1 MSFLRGCNRF
11 YSSTASISEKKLMKF
26 GISERYFL
34 FCTSV
39 CVCASP
45 WECVFIQVVCMCVKV
60 PVCVYCCLIYY
71 IGQVKVCMK
80 GKVRCMQI
88 FLEFMAFYG
97 SWSRDVD

>member
-11 YSSTASISEKKLMKF
+11 YSSTASISEKKVMKF

-60 PVCVYCCLIYY
+60 PVCVCLLFNLLHRSSQSVYA
-71 IGQVKVCMK
+71 G
-80 GKVRCMQI
+80 
-88 FLEFMAFYG
+88 EG
-97 SWSRDVD
+97 SLYADFFGGHGILW